1 MHYALA
7 FPEPS
12 RSANRIEAGASITTR
27 QRSLDRRGSAERI
40 ECTARE
46 RNRLP
51 AECTARQRLSFPV
64 AERKL
69 HGSRSF
75 NGYGMAAGAA
85 IRSFNYLWP
94 ALTSFIPTFLLSS
107 SNQLRFLRRLLP
119 RVPQIRPAI
128 TLIHLDLLGFPWIQ
142 PVCSALCP
150 LLNQLRSLCYPWF
163 NSVSPN
169 SPILLRFPG
178 FPWISLD

>member
-1 MHYALA
+1 MHYALS

-85 IRSFNYLWP
+85 IRSLNNPDQVGFTWIYLDLPGFTWITLNAQRDSVP
-94 ALTSFIPTFLLSS
+94 CNCRGALT
-107 SNQLRFLRRLLP
+107 
-119 RVPQIRPAI
+119 A
-128 TLIHLDLLGFPWIQ
+128 
-142 PVCSALCP
+142 
-150 LLNQLRSLCYPWF
+150 
-163 NSVSPN
+163 
-169 SPILLRFPG
+169 
-178 FPWISLD
+178 